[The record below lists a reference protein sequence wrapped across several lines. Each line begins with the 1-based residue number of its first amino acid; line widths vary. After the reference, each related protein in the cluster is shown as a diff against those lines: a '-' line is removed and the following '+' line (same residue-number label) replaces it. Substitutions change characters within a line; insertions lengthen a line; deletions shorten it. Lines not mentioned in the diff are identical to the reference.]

1 LRMLETMVATLL
13 GRKLIKFRENNVFE
27 SVSSDFS
34 IDHLKNLSINFTV
47 FSTPKVL
54 FKP

>member
-1 LRMLETMVATLL
+1 MMPQTMVTILL
-13 GRKLIKFRENNVFE
+13 GSMLIKDRENNVLE
-27 SVSSDFS
+27 SLISDFS
-34 IDHLKNLSINFTV
+34 IDNLKNFRINFTV